1 MSDPFAAIQRAL
13 DAQSE
18 RDSDGDT
25 VRVDVERA
33 ARAGIPEIVLAGHKR
48 DDDLLASVKRLL
60 AANGR
65 VMVSRIQPHQWA
77 LLETVTSGE
86 FVIDIDAHREA
97 RVAVIRCESS
107 IVALTGGRIAVISA
121 GASDRHV
128 AEEAALVAVE
138 MGVEVT
144 QVSDVGVAGLH
155 RLVAPLREVMS
166 AGVEAIVVAAGM
178 DGALPSVVAG
188 LVDVPVIGLPVS
200 VGYGHGGSGEAALMS
215 MLQSCAPGIAVVNID
230 NGIGAGSMAA
240 LIANRMAAA
249 RDSAT

>member
-13 DAQSE
+13 DAHSE
-18 RDSDGDT
+18 RDSDVDT

-60 AANGR
+60 TANGR

-77 LLETVTSGE
+77 LLETITSGE
-86 FVIDIDAHREA
+86 FVIDAHREA

-178 DGALPSVVAG
+178 DGALPSVVA
-188 LVDVPVIGLPVS
+188 
-200 VGYGHGGSGEAALMS
+200 
-215 MLQSCAPGIAVVNID
+215 
-230 NGIGAGSMAA
+230 
-240 LIANRMAAA
+240 
-249 RDSAT
+249 